1 MKTTSQVM
9 HAIENQIENGLHELE
24 LHDKLEKA
32 LKCYRQAE
40 SRLTELHIGQD
51 EPEFAEQQR
60 VLSYCLMRQ
69 GNILRQLGK
78 PDEALALSEQ
88 EIIAARHS
96 ADDITLAR
104 ALMSN
109 GTNLIVSG
117 KIDDGL
123 KLIDEARQVFEQ
135 GESYDHRQGL
145 GWYWI
150 LQADLANAGL
160 IKKDPVDLENI
171 ASQALEILEPLE
183 NWPGVA
189 RAYAAR
195 SIAREKLGDQA
206 GANLDRE
213 KQALAQS
220 KIEAEDR

>member
-1 MKTTSQVM
+1 MSTASQEILT
-9 HAIENQIENGLHELE
+9 IENQIENALHELE
-24 LHDKLEKA
+24 LHEKLDEA
-32 LKCYRQAE
+32 LDRYQQYGQLLSALE
-40 SRLTELHIGQD
+40 IGQE
-51 EPEFAEQQR
+51 EPEYADQQR

-78 PDEALALSEQ
+78 PDEALPLSEQ
-88 EIIAARHS
+88 EILAARRS

-117 KIDDGL
+117 MIDDGF
-123 KLIDEARQVFEQ
+123 KLIDEARQLFEQ
-135 GESYDHRQGL
+135 GKSYDHRQGL

-150 LQADLANAGL
+150 LEADLANAGL

-189 RAYAAR
+189 RAYSAR
-195 SIAREKLGDQA
+195 AIAREKLGDHV

-213 KQALAQS
+213 KQAMAQS
-220 KIEAEDR
+220 RIEAGDS